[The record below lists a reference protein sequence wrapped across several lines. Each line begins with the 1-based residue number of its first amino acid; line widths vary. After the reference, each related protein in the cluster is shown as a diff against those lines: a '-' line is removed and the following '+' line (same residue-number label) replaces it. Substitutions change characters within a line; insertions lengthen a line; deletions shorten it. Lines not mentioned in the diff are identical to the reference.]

1 MQIEETKEKTT
12 MTDRHN
18 ISLNDEQ
25 LEAVQE
31 AVARACA
38 EYSEDN
44 ILRDAY
50 RRLSAGWRDV
60 NTKFV

>member
-1 MQIEETKEKTT
+1 

-44 ILRDAY
+44 ILCDAY

-60 NTKFV
+60 NTKFI